1 MVQQLSDVLILIDL
15 SHFEQSMKINTHA
28 NRDAIVTNPNR
39 AHMEGYIMLSRTRR
53 DSDQRLLLDDEGIK
67 WATTISTPDIDVF
80 SNMPFRG
87 W

>member
-15 SHFEQSMKINTHA
+15 SQFEQSMKINTHA

-53 DSDQRLLLDDEGIK
+53 ERQKFYLRKHEHDSKR
-67 WATTISTPDIDVF
+67 
-80 SNMPFRG
+80 
-87 W
+87 